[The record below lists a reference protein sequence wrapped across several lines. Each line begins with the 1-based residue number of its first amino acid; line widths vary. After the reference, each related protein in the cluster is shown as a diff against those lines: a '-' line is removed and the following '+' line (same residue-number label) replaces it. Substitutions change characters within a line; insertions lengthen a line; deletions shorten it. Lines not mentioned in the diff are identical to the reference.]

1 MSAVD
6 SKIIFYPKIHL
17 IIWFELARF
26 EFTII
31 FAAGAE
37 VAAATLEYHFDCGI
51 DLSKSYL
58 MLAAGLA
65 THGAIS
71 ILRFG
76 TFKANSLSA
85 CCLLHYLNYYQA
97 TRCFRL

>member
-51 DLSKSYL
+51 D
-58 MLAAGLA
+58 
-65 THGAIS
+65 
-71 ILRFG
+71 
-76 TFKANSLSA
+76 
-85 CCLLHYLNYYQA
+85 
-97 TRCFRL
+97 